1 MRFRGFL
8 TTAIACA
15 FFLCACVG
23 LRAYHIST
31 FAHIRGA
38 HTFYLDSP
46 SSQAL
51 TKTTLSFSD
60 LPRVN
65 GESVVFSLQN
75 QNPDT
80 LVNEIAAQYRA
91 QILFTERAG
100 DTTSYYCYSREL
112 GRGVMLCGV
121 PVNLHI
127 ALSTERA
134 AVGTP
139 LIFGGF

>member
-8 TTAIACA
+8 TTVFACA
-15 FFLCACVG
+15 FALCACVG
-23 LRAYHIST
+23 LRASHISK
-31 FAHIRGA
+31 FRDIDGV

-51 TKTTLSFSD
+51 IKTKLAFAD
-60 LPRVN
+60 LPRVK
-65 GESVVFSLQN
+65 GESVTFTVQD
-75 QNPDT
+75 QDPDT
-80 LVNEIAAQYRA
+80 LANELVTRYQA
-91 QILFTERAG
+91 QILFVERTG
-100 DTTSYYCYSREL
+100 DITSYYAYAPAL
-112 GRGVMLCGV
+112 GESVRVNGA

-127 ALSTERA
+127 AIANDRA

>member
-15 FFLCACVG
+15 LFLCACVG

-31 FAHIRGA
+31 FAHIHGA

-46 SSQAL
+46 SSQSL
-51 TKTTLSFSD
+51 TKNTLAIAD
-60 LPRVN
+60 LPRVK
-65 GESVVFSLQN
+65 GESVTFSLQN
-75 QNPDT
+75 QDGDT
-80 LVNEIAAQYRA
+80 LVKEMLANYNAR
-91 QILFTERAG
+91 ILFTERVG
-100 DTTSYYCYSREL
+100 DIVSYYCYSCEL

-127 ALSTERA
+127 ALSTDRA